1 MMIINA
7 KERLYAFKFSDK
19 EVKERIRQDLKNTL
33 IVSKYFGDRNG
44 QDYYVKDLEE
54 FEGAFLPPYYSY
66 WNEETK
72 ENQYFDIPI
81 RITKTKAFNRIQ
93 ILNIAT
99 VEYIEFG
106 EKVIF
111 TIYFK

>member
-1 MMIINA
+1 MIVNS
-7 KERLYAFKFSDK
+7 KKRLCAFKFSDK
-19 EVKERIRQDLKNTL
+19 EVKERIRQDLKNIL

-54 FEGAFLPPYYSY
+54 FEGSFLPPYYSY

-72 ENQYFDIPI
+72 ENQYFDIPTK
-81 RITKTKAFNRIQ
+81 ITKTKTFNRIQ